1 MSGRNVEIREISLGN
16 YGSVEIVDTT
26 KTDAP
31 SGDYFTAVQVLD
43 DAVFSAAADY
53 NVSNAD
59 LTAFSIIYAGTI
71 IYGKWSS
78 LTLSAGAVI
87 AYYG

>member
-1 MSGRNVEIREISLGN
+1 MSGRNVEINEISLGN
-16 YGSVEIVDTT
+16 YGSVEITDTT

-31 SGDYFTAVQVLD
+31 SGDYFTAIQVVE
-43 DAVFSAAADY
+43 DAVFSAATDY

-59 LTAFSIIYAGTI
+59 LTAFTIIFAGSI

-78 LTLSAGAVI
+78 LTLSAGQVI